1 MELIFT
7 QIPYVVIGIIAGIT
21 SGLFGIG
28 GGMIIVPFGL
38 MLGISSHHAVAM
50 SVVQMIFSSI
60 FGSYLNYKKRNLNV
74 KDGLFVGFGGL
85 LGASFSGII
94 VNLFSDTLLTAIFL
108 CVSILFFIKYFFGTK
123 TNVVIARQRTE
134 IQKRVILVIS
144 GAVVGVFAISLGI
157 GGGVQL
163 AAILGFMLGYDS
175 KQVVRISLFYILFAS
190 IAGTLSFMREN
201 VIDSSVIHNGIMV
214 GVGSLVG
221 VYIGTKIMETIKL
234 KSHRIAMLCIY
245 ALSILLTSI
254 TLLRKM
260 GIISF

>member
-1 MELIFT
+1 MDLIFT
-7 QIPYVVIGIIAGIT
+7 QIPYMAIGIIAGIT

-60 FGSYLNYKKRNLNV
+60 FGSYLNYKKHNLNV

-108 CVSILFFIKYFFGTK
+108 GVSVLFFVKYFFGAK
-123 TNVVIARQRTE
+123 KSAVIARQRTE
-134 IQKRVILVIS
+134 IQKRIILVGS

-175 KQVVRISLFYILFAS
+175 KQVARIALFYILFAS
-190 IAGTLSFMREN
+190 IAGTLSFVREG
-201 VIDSSVIHNGIMV
+201 VIDSGVIHNGIMV
-214 GVGSLVG
+214 GIGSLVG
-221 VYIGTKIMETIKL
+221 VFIGTKIMEKIQL
-234 KSHRIAMLCIY
+234 KSHRIAMLCLY
-245 ALSILLTSI
+245 ALSIVLTSI

-260 GIISF
+260 GILE

>member
-1 MELIFT
+1 MDLIL
-7 QIPYVVIGIIAGIT
+7 QISYILIGVIAGVT

-60 FGSYLNYKKRNLNV
+60 FGSYLNYKKRNLNL

-85 LGASFSGII
+85 IGASFSGII
-94 VNLFSDTLLTAIFL
+94 VNFFSDITLTAIFL
-108 CVSILFFIKYFFGTK
+108 GVGILFFVKYFFGSK
-123 TNVVIARQRTE
+123 KSVVVARTRTE
-134 IQKRVILVIS
+134 WQKRVILVGS

-163 AAILGFMLGYDS
+163 AAILGYLLGYDS
-175 KQVVRISLFYILFAS
+175 KQVARISLFYILFAS
-190 IAGTLSFMREN
+190 IAGTLSFVREG
-201 VIDSSVIHNGIMV
+201 VIDSSVIQNGALV
-214 GVGSLVG
+214 GIGSLLG
-221 VYIGTKIMETIKL
+221 VFIGTKIMEKIAL
-234 KSHRIAMLCIY
+234 NFHKSAMLCVY
-245 ALSILLTSI
+245 AFSIIMTSI

-260 GIISF
+260 GILGF

>member
-1 MELIFT
+1 MDLIA
-7 QIPYVVIGIIAGIT
+7 QIPYIAIGIIAGIT

-38 MLGISSHHAVAM
+38 MLGISSHHAVAL

-60 FGSYLNYKKRNLNV
+60 FGSYLNYKKHNLNL

-94 VNLFSDTLLTAIFL
+94 VNLCSDILLTAIFL
-108 CVSILFFIKYFFGTK
+108 GVSILFFVKYFFSAK
-123 TNVVIARQRTE
+123 KSVIVARERTTL
-134 IQKRVILVIS
+134 QKRIILVGS
-144 GAVVGVFAISLGI
+144 GAIVGVFAISLGI

-175 KQVVRISLFYILFAS
+175 KQVARISLFYILFAS
-190 IAGTLSFMREN
+190 IAGTFSFVREG
-201 VIDSSVIHNGIMV
+201 VIDESVIHSGIMV
-214 GVGSLVG
+214 GIGSLVG
-221 VYIGTKIMETIKL
+221 VYIGTKIMEKIKL
-234 KSHRIAMLCIY
+234 NSHKIALLCVY
-245 ALSILLTSI
+245 AFSIIATTI

-260 GIISF
+260 GILGF

>member
-1 MELIFT
+1 MDLIA
-7 QIPYVVIGIIAGIT
+7 QIPYIAIGIIAGIT

-60 FGSYLNYKKRNLNV
+60 FGSYLNYKKRNLNL

-94 VNLFSDTLLTAIFL
+94 VNLCSDILLTAIFL
-108 CVSILFFIKYFFGTK
+108 GVSILFFLKYFFGAK
-123 TNVVIARQRTE
+123 GGKIVARERTE
-134 IQKRVILVIS
+134 LQKRIILVGS
-144 GAVVGVFAISLGI
+144 GAIVGVFAISLGI

-175 KQVVRISLFYILFAS
+175 KQVARISLFYILFAS
-190 IAGTLSFMREN
+190 LAGTLSFVREG
-201 VIDSSVIHNGIMV
+201 VIDESVIHSGTMV
-214 GVGSLVG
+214 GIGSLVG
-221 VYIGTKIMETIKL
+221 VYIGTKIMEKIKL
-234 KSHRIAMLCIY
+234 NSHKIALLCVY
-245 ALSILLTSI
+245 AFSIIATAI

-260 GIISF
+260 GILGF